1 MKTNHWLAAEWTFPF
16 AVLKF
21 RMNIVV
27 YQDDHGN
34 GAGNTERFTWK
45 EGGDVHYA
53 MDFGRVTLDDPL
65 VENTMCAAHV
75 NRNHY
80 ILLVK

>member
-1 MKTNHWLAAEWTFPF
+1 MSARDQTVSGIATEEGVLDRVAGKPGLFLHNQMKTNHWLAAGWTFPF

-34 GAGNTERFTWK
+34 GAGNTEMFTWK
-45 EGGDVHYA
+45 EGGD
-53 MDFGRVTLDDPL
+53 
-65 VENTMCAAHV
+65 AH
-75 NRNHY
+75 
-80 ILLVK
+80 